1 MPKILIIEDN
11 LMHLNMVGDI
21 LTRSNYE
28 VITAENSLIG
38 LKLAQ
43 ETLPDLILMDMDLPG
58 IDGFKSTSILKNNSK
73 TSNIPVVALTALV
86 ADEYKKKAF
95 KSGCDGFISKP
106 INIHNFISTI
116 ENYIE
121 PQPKK
126 ATVKVATEPK
136 KSEKIQY
143 KPHEIL
149 IVDDNLMNTEL
160 LKATLTQI
168 NQNVKIAYNG
178 FEALNL
184 IENNHFDLIL
194 LDIMMPEMSG
204 FELIGKIK
212 ENPTKMN
219 IPVIFISA
227 LNEPH
232 HIVKGLD
239 LGSYD
244 YITKPFNIDEL
255 KARVL
260 SILRIKDL
268 QDELKQKNENLDKI
282 YKFSTDGII
291 FLDKE
296 FNIKSCS
303 DQVLRWFKKNERECI
318 QTNLSKFLGCKDHE
332 KPEDCPVIRE
342 IVQSCEEQ
350 NNAFRIKDP
359 LFNRHFEIGCSK
371 ILNKNGDIDGYI
383 LVIRDDSTRRELE
396 DQKETFIATLT
407 HDLKT
412 PIRAEITALDLLLK
426 NRFGA
431 LKDEQVQI
439 VNEILNSSKF
449 MLNMVDTI
457 LSKYK
462 YENGSVVLNKD
473 LFDLN
478 LLITNCYE
486 ELKYIINDKKLKV
499 VLNFSSPTI
508 FINADMMEIKRL
520 ITNLFS
526 NAVSYTLE
534 NGSIEI
540 ATELKDDKVI
550 ASFKDNGHGIASE
563 DLDGLFEKYVSYAK
577 KFRQIGTGLGLYVA
591 KQIVS
596 NHNGKIW
603 VNSTEGEGSTF
614 SFEIPLND
622 KSIVCDKENDAK
634 PAPAFI

>member
-1 MPKILIIEDN
+1 MAKILIIEDN

-43 ETLPDLILMDMDLPG
+43 EALPDLILMDMDLPG

-73 TSNIPVVALTALV
+73 TANIPVIALTALV
-86 ADEYKKKAF
+86 ADNYKKKAF

-106 INIHNFISTI
+106 INIQNFISTI

-121 PQPKK
+121 PQPQKS
-126 ATVKVATEPK
+126 TNRSSVVQK
-136 KSEKIQY
+136 KSEKINY

-184 IENNHFDLIL
+184 IEKNHFDLIL

-212 ENPTKMN
+212 QNPIKMN

-282 YKFSTDGII
+282 YKFSTDGIV
-291 FLDKE
+291 FLDKQ

-303 DQVLRWFKKNERECI
+303 DQVLRWFKKSENEI
-318 QTNLSKFLGCKDHE
+318 IKTNFSKFLGCNDYE
-332 KPEDCPVIRE
+332 NPEDCPIVKE
-342 IVQSCEEQ
+342 IIQSCEEQ

-426 NRFGA
+426 NKFGI
-431 LKDEQVQI
+431 LKEEQVQLL
-439 VNEILNSSKF
+439 NEILNSSKF

-462 YENGSVVLNKD
+462 YENGSVILNKD

-478 LLITNCYE
+478 LLIKNCYE
-486 ELKYIINDKKLKV
+486 ELKYIINDKKLEV
-499 VLNFSSPTI
+499 TFEFSTPTV
-508 FINADMMEIKRL
+508 FINADMLEMKRL
-520 ITNLFS
+520 VTNLFS

-534 NGSIEI
+534 NGTIRI
-540 ATELKDDKVI
+540 KTELKENSVI

-563 DLDGLFEKYVSYAK
+563 DLNGLFDKYVSYAK

-596 NHNGKIW
+596 NHEGKIW
-603 VNSTEGEGSTF
+603 VNSKEGKGSTF
-614 SFEIPLND
+614 SFEIPLNTSAVNSPQ
-622 KSIVCDKENDAK
+622 SIDSEPT
-634 PAPAFI
+634 PAYL